1 MGVTSMLGRGYGFA
15 LITSLWIFHIFI
27 FIFIHLFVVVYFAAL
42 CGQFDCN
49 CCTPTTVQRHPL
61 PVGDSLLR
69 ICISNAR
76 IILVIDGLS
85 ELLLLL
91 LLLQPDKGITISKWV
106 ISAAGCPRMSEYDR
120 PPGRHLQDANA
131 LAVN

>member
-1 MGVTSMLGRGYGFA
+1 M
-15 LITSLWIFHIFI
+15 
-27 FIFIHLFVVVYFAAL
+27 FVVVYFAAL

-49 CCTPTTVQRHPL
+49 CCTPTVQPHPL

-85 ELLLLL
+85 ELL

-131 LAVN
+131 PAVN